1 MQIIELFVRNS
12 LEDTVHV
19 LELDGILD
27 MCIHACLQV
36 YITPS
41 VFTFCNGVI
50 YYVLN
55 NL

>member
-27 MCIHACLQV
+27 MCMRVSKFISSPVSLLSV
-36 YITPS
+36 MVSYIM
-41 VFTFCNGVI
+41 F
-50 YYVLN
+50 
-55 NL
+55 